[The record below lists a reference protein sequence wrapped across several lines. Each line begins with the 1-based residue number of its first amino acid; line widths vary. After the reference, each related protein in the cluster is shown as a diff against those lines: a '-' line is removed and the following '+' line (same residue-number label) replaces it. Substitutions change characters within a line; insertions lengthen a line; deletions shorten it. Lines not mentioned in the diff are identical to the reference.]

1 MKNTH
6 DYDSTFKTLKNRHTR
21 LFIAVINLAFQKNYP
36 LNAEVRIIS
45 SEGAFIDEAKP
56 DDKSKVEMR
65 ENDFLISINDD
76 YYMIEAQSYD
86 DNEMALRIAEYT
98 FLAARSVAVYDQG
111 HIIMPMPNYTIIYIK
126 NSARTPKTTM
136 ITYRFPD
143 GRINN
148 YSTENIFMTDL
159 SREDIIEKKLYVLI
173 PFYFARYEK
182 ELKGKNITEKDI
194 EKVIEDLEFFSNE
207 MLQLSKEKELTMT
220 EADEIRYCVND
231 VLLHITDGN
240 NIEGKVVSVMGGEI
254 YELHTERIIRETT
267 ERVTAEFEERLA
279 DREKQLADREKQLV
293 DKDKR
298 LADKDKR
305 LAELEEEIARLKADN
320 KTA

>member
-143 GRINN
+143 GSTHN
-148 YSTENIFMTDL
+148 YSNENIFMTNL

-173 PFYFARYEK
+173 PFYFARYES
-182 ELKGKNITEKDI
+182 ELKGKDRTEKDI
-194 EKVIEDLEFFSNE
+194 EKVIEDLEFFSE
-207 MLQLSKEKELTMT
+207 KMIQLSREEELTMT
-220 EADEIRYCVND
+220 ETDEIRYCVND

-305 LAELEEEIARLKADN
+305 LAELEEEVARLKADN